1 METDAGTPR
10 VRILIADG
18 EPCRVAPLQ
27 RRLEEAGYQVFVTAC
42 GTQALAEAERD
53 PPRLALLDCDL
64 PGRVSGFRVAETLR
78 RFHDIPVMFYSAWQG
93 EQYARAA
100 ELVGAVRWLAKTTPT
115 EEVIAHVQDAVRQR
129 AAVPAARNRPHE
141 RYCEWDSRAKKEH
154 LIGIYTAVWS
164 ETPEHVK
171 SVLNRFSRRNN
182 IPLERLADIQSIY
195 QRQAAQL
202 HREYEAKLAALRPQ
216 ELLALHRFHDKLSE
230 SHEAPAQDPLA
241 VVAASSEI
249 LRRPA

>member
-1 METDAGTPR
+1 
-10 VRILIADG
+10 
-18 EPCRVAPLQ
+18 
-27 RRLEEAGYQVFVTAC
+27 
-42 GTQALAEAERD
+42 
-53 PPRLALLDCDL
+53 
-64 PGRVSGFRVAETLR
+64 
-78 RFHDIPVMFYSAWQG
+78 MFYSAWQG

>member
-64 PGRVSGFRVAETLR
+64 PGGVSGFRVAETLR

-100 ELVGAVRWLAKTTPT
+100 ELVGAVRWLAKTTPL

-129 AAVPAARNRPHE
+129 AAVPEARNGPHE
-141 RYCEWDSRAKKEH
+141 RYREWDTRAKKEH

-182 IPLERLADIQSIY
+182 IPLERLAEIQAIY

-216 ELLALHRFHDKLSE
+216 ELLALHRFHDNLGE
-230 SHEAPAQDPLA
+230 SREAPVQDPLT
-241 VVAASSEI
+241 VVATSSEI